1 MYYVL
6 YELLGGLL
14 IGAAASL
21 LWLGIGR
28 ISGMTG
34 VLSSLFM
41 LIKNEHWSR
50 RSWALAFLLGLVL
63 AYPVYVTLGG
73 NPQIDMSNNTLLWAS
88 AGLIVGFGTYL
99 GNGCT
104 SGHGV
109 CGMGRLS
116 LRSIVA
122 TMTFIAVGIIT
133 VMVMNTVGVTV

>member
-1 MYYVL
+1 MYQVL

-21 LWLGIGR
+21 LWLGVGR

-41 LIKNEHWSR
+41 LTTREQWQR
-50 RSWALAFLLGLVL
+50 RGWALAFLAGLVL
-63 AYPVYVTLGG
+63 AYPVFWLLGG
-73 NPQIDMSNNTLLWAS
+73 KIDIEMTSSPLLWAS

-109 CGMGRLS
+109 CGMGRFS
-116 LRSIVA
+116 VRSMIA
-122 TMTFIAVGIIT
+122 TVTFIASGILT
-133 VMVMNTVGVTV
+133 VMIMNALGVTV

>member
-1 MYYVL
+1 VYQVL

-21 LWLGIGR
+21 LWLGVGR

-41 LIKNEHWSR
+41 LTSR
-50 RSWALAFLLGLVL
+50 EQWQRRGWALAFLAGLVL
-63 AYPVYVTLGG
+63 AYPVFWLLGG
-73 NPQIDMSNNTLLWAS
+73 KIDIEMTSSPLLWAS

-109 CGMGRLS
+109 CGMGRFS
-116 LRSIVA
+116 VRSMIA
-122 TMTFIAVGIIT
+122 TVTFITSGILT
-133 VMVMNTVGVTV
+133 VMIMNALGVTV

>member
-14 IGAAASL
+14 IGGAASL

-41 LIKNEHWSR
+41 LIKNEHWGR

-63 AYPVYVTLGG
+63 AYPMYVALGG
-73 NPQIDMSNNTLLWAS
+73 TPQIDMSDNTLLWAC

-116 LRSIVA
+116 LRSVVA

-133 VMVMNTVGVTV
+133 VMVMNTFGVTV

>member
-1 MYYVL
+1 MYQVL

-21 LWLGIGR
+21 LWLGVGR

-41 LIKNEHWSR
+41 LTTHEQWQR
-50 RSWALAFLLGLVL
+50 RGWALAFLAGLVL
-63 AYPVYVTLGG
+63 AYPVFWLLGG
-73 NPQIDMSNNTLLWAS
+73 KIDIEMTSSPLLWAS

-109 CGMGRLS
+109 CGMGRFS
-116 LRSIVA
+116 VRSMIA
-122 TMTFIAVGIIT
+122 TVTFIASGILT
-133 VMVMNTVGVTV
+133 VMIMNALGVTA

>member
-1 MYYVL
+1 MYQVL

-21 LWLGIGR
+21 LWLGVGR

-41 LIKNEHWSR
+41 LTTREQWQR
-50 RSWALAFLLGLVL
+50 RGWALAFLAGLVL
-63 AYPVYVTLGG
+63 AYPVFWLLGG
-73 NPQIDMSNNTLLWAS
+73 KIDIEMTSSPLLWAS

-109 CGMGRLS
+109 CGMGRFS
-116 LRSIVA
+116 VRSMIA
-122 TMTFIAVGIIT
+122 TVTFITSGILT
-133 VMVMNTVGVTV
+133 VMIMNALGVTV

>member
-1 MYYVL
+1 MYQVL

-21 LWLGIGR
+21 LWLGVGR

-41 LIKNEHWSR
+41 LTSR
-50 RSWALAFLLGLVL
+50 EQWQRRGWALAFLAGLVL
-63 AYPVYVTLGG
+63 AYPVFWLLGG
-73 NPQIDMSNNTLLWAS
+73 KIDIEMTSSPLLWAS

-109 CGMGRLS
+109 CGMGRFS
-116 LRSIVA
+116 VRSMIA
-122 TMTFIAVGIIT
+122 TVTFIASGILT
-133 VMVMNTVGVTV
+133 VMIMNALGVTV

>member
-1 MYYVL
+1 MYQVL

-41 LIKNEHWSR
+41 LEQWQR
-50 RSWALAFLLGLVL
+50 RGWALAFLAGLVI
-63 AYPVYVTLGG
+63 AYPIFSLLGG
-73 NPQIDMSNNTLLWAS
+73 TIDIEMTSSPLLWAS

-109 CGMGRLS
+109 CGMGRFS
-116 LRSIVA
+116 VRSMVA
-122 TMTFIAVGIIT
+122 TITFIASGVLT
-133 VMVMNTVGVTV
+133 VMVMNALGVTV

>member
-1 MYYVL
+1 MYQVL

-21 LWLGIGR
+21 LWLGVGR

-41 LIKNEHWSR
+41 LTTREQWQR
-50 RSWALAFLLGLVL
+50 RGWALAFLAGLVV
-63 AYPVYVTLGG
+63 AYPVFWLLGG
-73 NPQIDMSNNTLLWAS
+73 KIDIEMTSSPLLWAS

-109 CGMGRLS
+109 CGMGRFS
-116 LRSIVA
+116 VRSMIA
-122 TMTFIAVGIIT
+122 TVTFIASGILT
-133 VMVMNTVGVTV
+133 VMIMNALGVTA

>member
-1 MYYVL
+1 VYQVL

-21 LWLGIGR
+21 LWLGVGR

-41 LIKNEHWSR
+41 LTTREQWQR
-50 RSWALAFLLGLVL
+50 RGWALAFLAGLVV
-63 AYPVYVTLGG
+63 AYPVFWLLGG
-73 NPQIDMSNNTLLWAS
+73 KIDIEMTSSPLLWAS

-109 CGMGRLS
+109 CGMGRFS
-116 LRSIVA
+116 VRSMIA
-122 TMTFIAVGIIT
+122 TVTFITSGILT
-133 VMVMNTVGVTV
+133 VMIMNALGVTV

>member
-1 MYYVL
+1 MYQVL

-21 LWLGIGR
+21 LWLGVGR

-41 LIKNEHWSR
+41 LTTREQWR
-50 RSWALAFLLGLVL
+50 RRGWALAFLAGLVL
-63 AYPVYVTLGG
+63 AYPVFWLLGG
-73 NPQIDMSNNTLLWAS
+73 KIDIEMTSSPLLWAS

-109 CGMGRLS
+109 CGMGRFS
-116 LRSIVA
+116 VRSMIA
-122 TMTFIAVGIIT
+122 TVTFITSGILT
-133 VMVMNTVGVTV
+133 VMIMNALGVTA

>member
-1 MYYVL
+1 ML

-21 LWLGIGR
+21 LWLGVGR

-41 LIKNEHWSR
+41 LTRNEQWR
-50 RSWALAFLLGLVL
+50 RRGWALAFFMGLVV
-63 AYPVYVTLGG
+63 AYPIYMLSGG
-73 NPQIDMSNNTLLWAS
+73 EAPIEMSDNALLWAS

-109 CGMGRLS
+109 CGMGRMS
-116 LRSIVA
+116 LRSVVA
-122 TMTFIAVGIIT
+122 TVTFIATGVLTVAIMNMLEVGA
-133 VMVMNTVGVTV
+133 

>member
-1 MYYVL
+1 ML

-21 LWLGIGR
+21 LWIGIGR

-41 LIKNEHWSR
+41 LEQWQR
-50 RSWALAFLLGLVL
+50 RSWALAFLAGLMI
-63 AYPVYVTLGG
+63 AYPVFWLLGG
-73 NPQIDMSNNTLLWAS
+73 KIDIEMTSSPLLWAS

-116 LRSIVA
+116 LRSTVA
-122 TMTFIAVGIIT
+122 TITFIAAGVVT
-133 VMVMNTVGVTV
+133 VLVMNALEVSV

>member
-1 MYYVL
+1 VYQVL

-21 LWLGIGR
+21 LWLGVGR

-41 LIKNEHWSR
+41 LTTREQWQR
-50 RSWALAFLLGLVL
+50 RGWALAFLAGLVL
-63 AYPVYVTLGG
+63 AYPVFWLLGG
-73 NPQIDMSNNTLLWAS
+73 KIDIEMTSSPLLWAS

-109 CGMGRLS
+109 CGMGRFS
-116 LRSIVA
+116 VRSMIA
-122 TMTFIAVGIIT
+122 TVTFITSGILT
-133 VMVMNTVGVTV
+133 VMIMNALGVTV

>member
-1 MYYVL
+1 MYQVL

-21 LWLGIGR
+21 LWLGVGR

-41 LIKNEHWSR
+41 LTSR
-50 RSWALAFLLGLVL
+50 EQWQRRGWALAFLAGLVL
-63 AYPVYVTLGG
+63 AYPVFWLLGG
-73 NPQIDMSNNTLLWAS
+73 KIDIEMTSSPLLWAS

-109 CGMGRLS
+109 CGMGRFS
-116 LRSIVA
+116 VRSMIA
-122 TMTFIAVGIIT
+122 TVTFITSGILT
-133 VMVMNTVGVTV
+133 VMIMNALGVTV

>member
-1 MYYVL
+1 MYQVL

-21 LWLGIGR
+21 LWLGVGR

-41 LIKNEHWSR
+41 LTSR
-50 RSWALAFLLGLVL
+50 EQWQRRGWALAFLAGLVL
-63 AYPVYVTLGG
+63 AYPVFWLLGG
-73 NPQIDMSNNTLLWAS
+73 KIDIEMTSSPLLWAS

-109 CGMGRLS
+109 CGMGRFS
-116 LRSIVA
+116 VRPMIA
-122 TMTFIAVGIIT
+122 TVTFIASGILT
-133 VMVMNTVGVTV
+133 VMIMNALGVTA

>member
-1 MYYVL
+1 MYQVL

-21 LWLGIGR
+21 LWLGVGR

-41 LIKNEHWSR
+41 LTSR
-50 RSWALAFLLGLVL
+50 EQWQRRGWALAFLAGLVL
-63 AYPVYVTLGG
+63 AYPVFWLLGG
-73 NPQIDMSNNTLLWAS
+73 KIDIEMTSSPLLWAS

-109 CGMGRLS
+109 CGMGRFS
-116 LRSIVA
+116 VRSMIA
-122 TMTFIAVGIIT
+122 TVTFIASGILT
-133 VMVMNTVGVTV
+133 VMIMNALGVTA

>member
-1 MYYVL
+1 VYQVL

-21 LWLGIGR
+21 LWLGVGR

-41 LIKNEHWSR
+41 LTTREQWQR
-50 RSWALAFLLGLVL
+50 RGWALAFLAGLVL
-63 AYPVYVTLGG
+63 AYPVFWLLGG
-73 NPQIDMSNNTLLWAS
+73 KIDIEMTSSPLLWAS

-109 CGMGRLS
+109 CGMGRFS
-116 LRSIVA
+116 VRSMIA
-122 TMTFIAVGIIT
+122 TVTFIASGILT
-133 VMVMNTVGVTV
+133 VMIMNALGVTA

>member
-1 MYYVL
+1 VYQVL

-21 LWLGIGR
+21 LWLGVGR

-41 LIKNEHWSR
+41 LTTHEQWQR
-50 RSWALAFLLGLVL
+50 RGWALAFLAGLVL
-63 AYPVYVTLGG
+63 AYPVFWLLGG
-73 NPQIDMSNNTLLWAS
+73 KIDIEMTSSPLLWAS

-109 CGMGRLS
+109 CGMGRFS
-116 LRSIVA
+116 VRSMIA
-122 TMTFIAVGIIT
+122 TVTFIASGILT
-133 VMVMNTVGVTV
+133 VMIMNALGVTA

>member
-1 MYYVL
+1 MYQVL

-41 LIKNEHWSR
+41 LEQWQR
-50 RSWALAFLLGLVL
+50 RGWALAFLAGLVIAHPIFSL
-63 AYPVYVTLGG
+63 LGG
-73 NPQIDMSNNTLLWAS
+73 TIDIEMTSSPLLWAS

-109 CGMGRLS
+109 CGMGRFS
-116 LRSIVA
+116 VRSMVA
-122 TMTFIAVGIIT
+122 TITFIASGMLT
-133 VMVMNTVGVTV
+133 VMVMNALGVTV